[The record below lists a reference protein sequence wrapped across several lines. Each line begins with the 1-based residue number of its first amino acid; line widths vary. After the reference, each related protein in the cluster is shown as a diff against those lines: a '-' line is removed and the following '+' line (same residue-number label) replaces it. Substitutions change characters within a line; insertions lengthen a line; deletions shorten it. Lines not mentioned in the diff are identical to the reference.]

1 MTILKNADNKS
12 IDNPN
17 PKDHFDMNQG
27 IDLRDFIGWAT
38 RKLWIIVICALLG
51 GAAFT
56 LYSVKMTK
64 PSYKATA
71 SLYLVADEEED
82 RHSPSENRNLAAELT
97 ELMKE
102 RRILAAIADQVPE
115 ADVSDIKN
123 SVQIKNPEKTALI
136 TISAYSGTAKRAYEI
151 AEATSEIT
159 VEVLDTELGI
169 SNLKVFTEA
178 ELPESASNIKP
189 ANSFLLGSAAGS
201 GIGFVGMLLYFL
213 MKKPVPHHTEKNN

>member
-1 MTILKNADNKS
+1 MTILKNTDNKP
-12 IDNPN
+12 IDTPNPN
-17 PKDHFDMNQG
+17 DHFDMNQG
-27 IDLRDFIGWAT
+27 IDLRDFIGWAI
-38 RKLWIIVICALLG
+38 RKLWIVVICALLG

-64 PSYKATA
+64 PIYKATA
-71 SLYLVADEEED
+71 SLYLVADEED
-82 RHSPSENRNLAAELT
+82 RHSPSENRNLVAELT

-102 RRILAAIADQVPE
+102 RRILSAIADQVPD

-123 SVQIKNPEKTALI
+123 SIQIKNPEKTALI
-136 TISAYSGTAKRAYEI
+136 TVSAYSGTPSRAFEI
-151 AEATSEIT
+151 AEAVSDVT
-159 VEVLDTELGI
+159 VEVLDSELGI

-213 MKKPVPHHTEKNN
+213 MKKPVPNHTEKNN